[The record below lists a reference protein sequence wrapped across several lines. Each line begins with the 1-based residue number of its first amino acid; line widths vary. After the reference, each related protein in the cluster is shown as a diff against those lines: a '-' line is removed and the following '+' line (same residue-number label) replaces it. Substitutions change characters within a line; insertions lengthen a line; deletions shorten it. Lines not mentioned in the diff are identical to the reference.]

1 MNPEFP
7 MRPLHLCLA
16 ILCCSTGACRG
27 GDNAREAQSASD
39 SAREAQSADSA
50 QAKQQTY
57 AECMAAA
64 NQQPS
69 QIENVRKAR
78 ECMRLPDAP
87 PPGSTLPPGT
97 PPPPGAGKGEA
108 GSR

>member
-1 MNPEFP
+1 
-7 MRPLHLCLA
+7 MRPLHVCLA
-16 ILCCSTGACRG
+16 IICLSAGACRG
-27 GDNAREAQSASD
+27 GGDDARD
-39 SAREAQSADSA
+39 AQSADSA
-50 QAKQQTY
+50 PAKQQTY

-97 PPPPGAGKGEA
+97 PSPPGAREGQGGA
-108 GSR
+108 P